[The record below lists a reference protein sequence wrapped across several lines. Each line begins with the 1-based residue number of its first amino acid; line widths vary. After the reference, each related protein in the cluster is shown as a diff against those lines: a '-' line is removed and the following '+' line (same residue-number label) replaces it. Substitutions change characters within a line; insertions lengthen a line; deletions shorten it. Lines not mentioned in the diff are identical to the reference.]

1 MPPTLAN
8 GKVCYVEIPAV
19 DVARSADFYGKVFG
33 WSAQTGVLAPER
45 GYREWQG
52 NGRVVA
58 GLVPASGAEP
68 ARWRT
73 TVEVLEV
80 TAAVQRC
87 LDLGGRVLQ
96 GPVDL
101 LVGRYTRLVD
111 PLGATFSV
119 IELIPE
125 LRG

>member
-1 MPPTLAN
+1 M
-8 GKVCYVEIPAV
+8 
-19 DVARSADFYGKVFG
+19 
-33 WSAQTGVLAPER
+33 
-45 GYREWQG
+45 
-52 NGRVVA
+52 
-58 GLVPASGAEP
+58 
-68 ARWRT
+68 
-73 TVEVLEV
+73 